1 MKVLMT
7 GATGL
12 IGKELGKA
20 LVNRGDQVYVVTRD
34 AEKARSTLPFP
45 CEIINGN
52 LSEGPLKEH
61 PELRLMDVV
70 INLAGENIGGGRW
83 NESRKRKIY
92 ESRILGTRNLIQSLP
107 VAPKIFISASAVG
120 YYGSQGDTLLTE
132 ESPAG
137 DDFLSQVCQD
147 WEEELL
153 SFSYGDALAATR
165 VVSIRTGMVLSSH
178 DGAMEKLVPLFRRG
192 LGAVLGEGK
201 QWMSWI
207 HIDDEVGLILHALDK
222 NSLRGPMNL
231 VSPNP
236 VTNEDFSKTLA
247 SVLEVGLAPRVPAMV
262 LWASMGEMSAL
273 VLESQR
279 AIPQVATQTGYKF
292 KYPDLKKALESICSK
307 KDEEIFVSEQY
318 LPWKPEEI
326 FPFFSHAGNLQ
337 RITPPTLAFQIV
349 SGSPE
354 EIRAGS
360 EIVYRLKLR
369 GVPMKWKSLIEDWNP
384 PFHFTDTQV
393 EGPYTLW
400 RHSHEFRPFAGGTLM
415 IDRVHYVLP
424 MGSVGSLLGGTIVRS
439 EIEKIFAYRRE
450 YLIKN
455 LERDLGFKS
464 ETSLHP

>member
-1 MKVLMT
+1 MKILMT

-20 LVNRGDQVYVVTRD
+20 LVSRGDQIYVVTRD
-34 AEKARSTLPFP
+34 AERARSTLPFP
-45 CEIINGN
+45 CEIITGN
-52 LSEGPLKEH
+52 LMEGPLKGH
-61 PELRLMDVV
+61 PELRLMDAV
-70 INLAGENIGGGRW
+70 IHLAGENIGGGRW
-83 NESRKRKIY
+83 SESRKRKIY

-120 YYGSQGDTLLTE
+120 YYGSQGDTVLTE

-137 DDFLSQVCQD
+137 DGFLSQVCQD

-153 SFSYGDALAATR
+153 GFSYGDAPTATR
-165 VVSIRTGMVLSSH
+165 AVSLRTGVVLSSH
-178 DGAMEKLVPLFRRG
+178 GGAMEKLLPLFRRG

-201 QWMSWI
+201 QWISWI
-207 HIDDEVGLILHALDK
+207 HIDDEIGLILHALDK
-222 NSLRGPMNL
+222 SLLRGAMNL

-236 VTNEDFSKTLA
+236 VTNEDFSRALA
-247 SVLEVGLAPRVPAMV
+247 DILAVGLAPRVPAM
-262 LWASMGEMSAL
+262 LLRASMGEMSAL

-279 AIPQVATQTGYKF
+279 VIPKVASQTDYKF
-292 KYPDLKKALESICSK
+292 KYPDLKGALESVCNK
-307 KDEEIFVSEQY
+307 NGEEIFVSEQY
-318 LPWKPEEI
+318 LPWKPEEV
-326 FPFFSHAGNLQ
+326 FPFFSHVGNLQ
-337 RITPPTLAFQIV
+337 RITPPILDFEIV
-349 SGSPE
+349 PGSPE
-354 EIRAGS
+354 MIQAGS

-369 GVPMKWKSLIEDWNP
+369 GVPMKWKSLVEDWDP
-384 PFHFTDTQV
+384 PFYFADIQT
-393 EGPYTLW
+393 EGPYSLW

-415 IDRVHYVLP
+415 VDRVCYVLP

-464 ETSLHP
+464 ETGLHP